1 MSNPAPTSPENKNSI
16 HDEIINQEN
25 EEPDLDNIDKLSE
38 IKPQNETS
46 FQKESSP
53 KENLEEDQSPNKSS
67 DFNKIE
73 EACEVLNEDPQIEEV
88 KEKQEP
94 IKIKSE
100 SELIHPIY
108 QLKLKMDEK
117 NTNTQELVNSYIFNE
132 IEDHQTINTED
143 ISENLKNFME
153 YSKPEE
159 VDDLVLYL
167 TNGMKAISKDEL
179 SESINTKIGFKK
191 LNDKE
196 GKIYAFL
203 YYRSAKY

>member
-25 EEPDLDNIDKLSE
+25 EESDLDNIDKLSE

-53 KENLEEDQSPNKSS
+53 EENLEEDQSPNKSS

>member
-1 MSNPAPTSPENKNSI
+1 MSNQAPASPENKNSI

-73 EACEVLNEDPQIEEV
+73 EACEVLNEDPQKEEV
-88 KEKQEP
+88 KEKEEP

-117 NTNTQELVNSYIFNE
+117 NTNTQVLVNSYIFNE

-167 TNGMKAISKDEL
+167 TNGMKVISKDEL

-196 GKIYAFL
+196 GKIYAF
-203 YYRSAKY
+203 

>member
-117 NTNTQELVNSYIFNE
+117 NTNTQELVN
-132 IEDHQTINTED
+132 
-143 ISENLKNFME
+143 
-153 YSKPEE
+153 
-159 VDDLVLYL
+159 
-167 TNGMKAISKDEL
+167 
-179 SESINTKIGFKK
+179 
-191 LNDKE
+191 
-196 GKIYAFL
+196 
-203 YYRSAKY
+203 

>member
-25 EEPDLDNIDKLSE
+25 EESDLDNIDKLSE

-167 TNGMKAISKDEL
+167 ANGMKAISKDEL

-196 GKIYAFL
+196 GKIYEFL